1 VLLLIWHCSG
11 CSAVLLVVVLL
22 LLLLLL
28 LLLQATTRSDEND
41 GIIDR
46 PRLFARDP
54 TLFNLFHNIFT
65 PSVKRFDYRSV
76 CLNCTSKW
84 RPAATVPLNNT
95 APAVS
100 CIQNVH
106 GVIINYV
113 EVAKLMDPMQELLH
127 CQWLPAAANAS
138 AMLWQCS

>member
-1 VLLLIWHCSG
+1 VLLG
-11 CSAVLLVVVLL
+11 VLP

-28 LLLQATTRSDEND
+28 LLLQATTRSDLND

-54 TLFNLFHNIFT
+54 TLFNLFQNIFT
-65 PSVKRFDYRSV
+65 PSVKRFDYKSV

-84 RPAATVPLNNT
+84 WPAATVPLINT

-106 GVIINYV
+106 GGIIDYV
-113 EVAKLMDPMQELLH
+113 EVAELLDAMQELLH
-127 CQWLPAAANAS
+127 CQ
-138 AMLWQCS
+138 